1 MMRIGIALCLLA
13 LLSVAP
19 MVQGHDVDLPACN
32 EMQLNEAVALF
43 PDYYDLIEAGAAM
56 EVSAATVLAYSE
68 SFFDW
73 RDLLWQRIPLCEE
86 AFHAGELLD
95 VTASYFVATFALEL
109 AGAPLYTDPYV
120 ESASA
125 AQTEQ
130 ELADMLSDPPAGGDV
145 AREAYVLPLCTDT
158 ELGIL
163 KTILAEFFALEAIPP
178 NTETAGGL
186 ASYGEAQAIWRDSIG
201 SRLPFCQQSLEAGRL
216 MRHIAG
222 DVVIKLAFEI
232 ANLSAS
238 AAPISERIAADRARL
253 DSLTEDF
260 ADEARELVS
269 AQGLAIAL
277 PACTDKEKMGYVF
290 LGLTHPDLLDEIGI
304 ADTPDKLLDAAT
316 AHLEWRA
323 DVDANPPACAEN
335 FEIFWIVYRA
345 TGAFFTGH
353 TLELVGLPREDN
365 SHIQLVISL
374 NERLNKKT
382 SVITHSF
389 ADAVIASM
397 DADEDDADES
407 EAAPAPERSLPAC
420 ETKKLGMGFFNAF
433 VEYSELVERVDA
445 VENVGDVLEFFDA
458 EIAWTDRY
466 FDALPTCAEAV
477 EAALLMHRILAD
489 YSSSFALLVA
499 GVDFDDIP
507 YVDVIY
513 RNESRLNDWM
523 REFTQ

>member
-1 MMRIGIALCLLA
+1 MRIGIALCLLA

-19 MVQGHDVDLPACN
+19 IIQGHDVDLPACN
-32 EMQLNEAVALF
+32 EAQLNEAVALF
-43 PDYYDLIEAGAAM
+43 PDYYGLIEAGAEM
-56 EVSAATVLAYSE
+56 EVSAATVLDYSE
-68 SFFDW
+68 LFFAW
-73 RDLLWQRIPLCEE
+73 REWLWQLTPDCEE
-86 AFHAGELLD
+86 AFHAGELMD

-120 ESASA
+120 ESGSA

-130 ELADMLSDPPAGGDV
+130 ELLDMLSAPPPVRGATSG
-145 AREAYVLPLCTDT
+145 AYVLPLCSDT
-158 ELGIL
+158 ELDIL
-163 KTILAEFFALEAIPP
+163 KTILAEFFALEEIPP

-186 ASYGEAQAIWRDSIG
+186 ASYGEAQAVWRDSIG

-216 MRHIAG
+216 MRHIAS
-222 DVVIKLAFEI
+222 DIVIELAFEI

-238 AAPISERIAADRARL
+238 AAPISERIASDRARL

-269 AQGLAIAL
+269 AQGFAIAL
-277 PACTDKEKMGYVF
+277 PACSDKEKMGYVF
-290 LGLTHPDLLDEIGI
+290 LGLTHPDLLDEIGN
-304 ADTPDKLLDAAT
+304 ADTLDKLLEAAA

-323 DVDANPPACAEN
+323 DVDANLPACAEN
-335 FEIFWIVYRA
+335 LEIFWIVYRA

-374 NERLNKKT
+374 DERLNQKT

-397 DADEDDADES
+397 DDDEEDAEEP

-420 ETKKLGMGFFNAF
+420 ETKRLGMGFFNAF

-445 VENVGDVLEFFDA
+445 VADVGDVLEFFDA
-458 EIAWTDRY
+458 EIAWTEKY
-466 FDALPTCAEAV
+466 FDALPACAEAL

-507 YVDVIY
+507 YVAEIHK
-513 RNESRLNDWM
+513 NEALLVQWM
-523 REFTQ
+523 EEFAQ

>member
-1 MMRIGIALCLLA
+1 M
-13 LLSVAP
+13 
-19 MVQGHDVDLPACN
+19 
-32 EMQLNEAVALF
+32 
-43 PDYYDLIEAGAAM
+43 
-56 EVSAATVLAYSE
+56 
-68 SFFDW
+68 
-73 RDLLWQRIPLCEE
+73 PLC
-86 AFHAGELLD
+86 
-95 VTASYFVATFALEL
+95 S
-109 AGAPLYTDPYV
+109 
-120 ESASA
+120 
-125 AQTEQ
+125 
-130 ELADMLSDPPAGGDV
+130 
-145 AREAYVLPLCTDT
+145 DT
-158 ELGIL
+158 ELDIL
-163 KTILAEFFALEAIPP
+163 KTILAEFFALEEIPP

-186 ASYGEAQAIWRDSIG
+186 ASFGEAQAIWRDSIG

-216 MRHIAG
+216 MSHIAS

-232 ANLSAS
+232 ANLSNN
-238 AAPISERIAADRARL
+238 AATISDLIAADRARL

-269 AQGLAIAL
+269 AQGFAIAL

-290 LGLTHPDLLDEIGI
+290 LGLTHPDLLDEIGN
-304 ADTPDKLLDAAT
+304 ADTPDKLLEAAT

-323 DVDANPPACAEN
+323 DVDADLPACAEN
-335 FEIFWIVYRA
+335 LELFWIVYRA

-353 TLELVGLPREDN
+353 TLETLGLPREDN
-365 SHIQLVISL
+365 GHIQLVL
-374 NERLNKKT
+374 RLDERRSHKT
-382 SVITHSF
+382 SVITHAF
-389 ADAVIASM
+389 ADAVAERIEN
-397 DADEDDADES
+397 DEVADE
-407 EAAPAPERSLPAC
+407 EAPPPERSLPAC

-477 EAALLMHRILAD
+477 EATLLMHRILAD

-513 RNESRLNDWM
+513 RNESLLIEWM
-523 REFTQ
+523 QAFTE